1 LNEFLIFSL
10 KNLIFIII
18 SVRKVW
24 KEYFPAVDAIVFLI
38 DVWDRQRFI
47 ESKAELDSLL
57 ADEQVI
63 NCPVLILGNKID
75 KIGAV
80 GEMEVRQY
88 FNLNGLTTGKVNRKR
103 IKKIIFFHNFILDYL
118 LTRAPLIEMN

>member
-1 LNEFLIFSL
+1 MNEFLIFFF

-103 IKKIIFFHNFILDYL
+103 IKKIIFFHNLIFDYL